1 MQTSQGS
8 NAPSQPAYSAQSESQ
23 SQSGFQGIRI
33 YACGTATN
41 GVHTVLGWDVQ
52 PGQSLTVRSQ
62 RYINQ
67 SPDNTNDE
75 FRWVSATLNGDSGT
89 LVGRI
94 VSPDGNMSD
103 YTLSSIYV
111 KNPIIKAYN
120 TDVPNEVEGSYTFPT
135 TFQVG
140 PGRTVEARAVR
151 PR

>member
-8 NAPSQPAYSAQSESQ
+8 NAPSQPAYSAQSE

-41 GVHTVLGWDVQ
+41 GVHTVLGWYIQ

-67 SPDNTNDE
+67 SPDDTNDE
-75 FRWVSATLNGDSGT
+75 FRRVSATFNGDT
-89 LVGRI
+89 APLAGRI
-94 VSPDGNMSD
+94 VSPDGNMSN
-103 YTLSSIYV
+103 YTLPSIYV

-120 TDVPNEVEGSYTFPT
+120 TDVPNDVAGRYTFPT
-135 TFQVG
+135 TFSVG
-140 PGRTVEARAVR
+140 PGRTVEGRAVR